1 MIGRVLTHTS
11 MMMPTLGIVLSSI
24 MHTMML
30 YMWNIIIAYLCECW
44 W

>member
-24 MHTMML
+24 IYYDVVHVEYYYSLFM
-30 YMWNIIIAYLCECW
+30 
-44 W
+44 